1 MKHKR
6 LLSVFLAVFILSL
19 SITSSYTTAYASE
32 HGGGGGNVYDYIYGE
47 DGWKTDDD
55 GVVRPILGDEL
66 NPVTSKFMNFL
77 CLYSSIIGK
86 AGAVSGLSD
95 EMLNTFDTIRKSGK
109 LANWVNNNISDI
121 NLKDGVLKIGKN
133 ALSNW
138 RDVFRNNCYDMG
150 SYLLLTSNMSRDYA
164 LDKAVSNSYSSAEL
178 QVVQAF
184 LDNYGDCYFYG
195 VRSNY
200 IDRMVGINT
209 SISPQFI
216 IWDGYRSSNEKRFYT
231 IKNSQLSSCEFRV
244 FDRTGHSEYGT
255 ALYSSWNYS
264 YHGEPLKVFSST
276 VSAKMYYGILNSD
289 TTLNVYQYNNYS
301 PTDISINMNTYNNT
315 DYTTINNNIY
325 QEINNEKNTYIEN
338 NTTISEDELQL
349 IIDKT
354 IKKYLELDVDID
366 TGGGSG
372 GDNTGGGSGD
382 DSGGGD
388 FDDSTIVEWLKKIY
402 DTLTTSDTRLE
413 LMNDILVNTQGFIKS
428 LGEDV
433 KEIVTSLTHISDTL
447 DELLDISDDSGGN
460 SIFDLIKKWFLKQL
474 DNFNDLLNNIVGTLV
489 GNLLKDLVD
498 FFVGEDGLSDAVLS
512 PAKALASSAQSKFPT
527 SIPWDV
533 IAIVKVMS
541 AEPETPKFEIPF
553 VIERWNV
560 NYTIK
565 IDFSKYEKVADLSRN
580 MLTITF
586 LLFLTIQTRNL
597 YGSLSKN

>member
-6 LLSVFLAVFILSL
+6 LLSVLLAVFILSL
-19 SITSSYTTAYASE
+19 SITSSYTVSFASALSDDDIKK
-32 HGGGGGNVYDYIYGE
+32 YDTIYGVGNWKY
-47 DGWKTDDD
+47 DGTTVTPGSVDLDS
-55 GVVRPILGDEL
+55 
-66 NPVTSKFMNFL
+66 NPA
-77 CLYSSIIGK
+77 IGK
-86 AGAVSGLSD
+86 FEKFLV
-95 EMLNTFDTIRKSGK
+95 LNTGICGLGSATIDTLKKINEVGTF
-109 LANWVNNNISDI
+109 AEWVNNNINDI

-138 RDVFRNNCYDMG
+138 RDVFRNNCYDLG
-150 SYLLLTSNMSRDYA
+150 AYRLITNNTSNTERLSIYPTSSMKYDPRSDIQTKVFDEYDSYFYFSGQFHYIKEKDSIKDYF
-164 LDKAVSNSYSSAEL
+164 LLWKNFNSSSNYSPELYSFDGYTLKYERSLHYCYYVDGSGYLNYGSFTFSPNSY
-178 QVVQAF
+178 
-184 LDNYGDCYFYG
+184 NY
-195 VRSNY
+195 
-200 IDRMVGINT
+200 
-209 SISPQFI
+209 
-216 IWDGYRSSNEKRFYT
+216 
-231 IKNSQLSSCEFRV
+231 L
-244 FDRTGHSEYGT
+244 
-255 ALYSSWNYS
+255 
-264 YHGEPLKVFSST
+264 YHGLPFKIFSS
-276 VSAKMYYGILNSD
+276 VDSANAYYFGVLNSNK
-289 TTLNVYQYNNYS
+289 TINVYQYNNYS

-325 QEINNEKNTYIEN
+325 NEINTEKNTYIEN
-338 NTTISEDELQL
+338 NTTISEEELQK
-349 IIDKT
+349 IIEVT
-354 IKKYLELDVDID
+354 IKKYMTTTDNPD
-366 TGGGSG
+366 SG
-372 GDNTGGGSGD
+372 G
-382 DSGGGD
+382 DSGGGSSGGSN

-428 LGEDV
+428 LGEDA
-433 KEIVTSLTHISDTL
+433 KEIITTLTHISDTL

-474 DNFNDLLNNIVGTLV
+474 DNFNDLLNNIIGTLI

-498 FFVGEDGLSDAVLS
+498 FFIGEDGLTDAVLS

-553 VIERWNV
+553 VIERWNI

-565 IDFSKYEKVADLSRN
+565 IDFEKYEKVADLSRN